1 MPRGTVRRESSQD
14 TLAEIQRSV
23 DALLR
28 ENRELKRELAR
39 LERTGGASPVDT
51 RSLRSLQRR
60 LERAAPTAA
69 PAPGKR
75 RQPSRKV
82 TDPEVLAK
90 RRAALEKARAA
101 RAAKRAAAR

>member
-1 MPRGTVRRESSQD
+1 MPRGTVRRESPQD

-39 LERTGGASPVDT
+39 LERSGGTSPLEA

-60 LERAAPTAA
+60 LERAAPTAPSAA
-69 PAPGKR
+69 PRR